1 MNAKAWVLAAVTL
14 SWAAGAVLGVAVCR
28 GAAQAERDQAELP
41 SVDREFLQ
49 RFTEEFVL
57 SGDQV
62 KVLGAI
68 LRRRVR
74 DETSIYRQNVSS
86 LPPTVQEKLG
96 GARRAADKRI
106 ELMLDPPQRARY
118 ELLRQAQ
125 DSKR

>member
-1 MNAKAWVLAAVTL
+1 MNARAWVVAAVAL

-57 SGDQV
+57 RGDQV

-74 DETSIYRQNVSS
+74 DETSIYRQNVAS
-86 LPPTVQEKLG
+86 LPTAVQDKLG

>member
-14 SWAAGAVLGVAVCR
+14 SWAAGAALGVAICR

-41 SVDREFLQ
+41 AADREFLQ
-49 RFTEEFVL
+49 RFAQEFVL
-57 SGDQV
+57 RGDQV

-74 DETSIYRQNVSS
+74 DETSIYRRNVPS
-86 LPPTVQEKLG
+86 LPATVQEELG

-118 ELLRQAQ
+118 ELLRQAP